1 MAHGSNIVG
10 RGTAADSQ
18 GLETAL
24 FYWQSFLAL
33 EPLDEDL
40 PRIRDNGETRDPF
53 CGWNTGK
60 ATEK

>member
-1 MAHGSNIVG
+1 MKALDIKQNPNS
-10 RGTAADSQ
+10 DSMN
-18 GLETAL
+18 TKKNKTKD
-24 FYWQSFLAL
+24 WQSFLAL

-53 CGWNTGK
+53 CGWNAGK